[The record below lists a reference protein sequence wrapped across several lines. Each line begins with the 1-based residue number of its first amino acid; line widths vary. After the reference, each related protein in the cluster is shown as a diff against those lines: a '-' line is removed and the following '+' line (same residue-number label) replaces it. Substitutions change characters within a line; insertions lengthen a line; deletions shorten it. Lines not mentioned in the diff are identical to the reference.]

1 MKTKDYQ
8 YTKHVCLG
16 WLIMQDSG
24 FSTLIES
31 NIEAIEDHI
40 RDNLKRDI
48 DKPQIEYLRAKQDK
62 LRGLI

>member
-16 WLIMQDSG
+16 WLIMQSGG
-24 FSTLIES
+24 FSMLIES
-31 NIEAIEDHI
+31 TIEAIEDHI

-48 DKPQIEYLRAKQDK
+48 DKPQVEFLRAKQDK

>member
-1 MKTKDYQ
+1 MKPKDYQ
-8 YTKHVCLG
+8 YTKHVCQSWVL
-16 WLIMQDSG
+16 LQDRG

-31 NIEAIEDHI
+31 TVEAIEDHI

-48 DKPQIEYLRAKQDK
+48 DKPQIEFLRAKQDK